1 MQMSVA
7 LRHVHVSVDKA
18 LNFQGWGWIS
28 ACLVSQARGSFSTA
42 SSIFVRADMGCCWV
56 FFAFSKLVGLGFIE
70 IEAPTAQ
77 RNARHVFVLRVAL
90 WVRRHKGSVSCR
102 NALG

>member
-1 MQMSVA
+1 MQMSLA

-42 SSIFVRADMGCCWV
+42 SSIFVRADMAW
-56 FFAFSKLVGLGFIE
+56 FFCFFDFFLLSQSWLDLNSSK
-70 IEAPTAQ
+70 
-77 RNARHVFVLRVAL
+77 
-90 WVRRHKGSVSCR
+90 
-102 NALG
+102 